1 MILYIQKKMNRIF
14 TFLLVLTS
22 IILYSDYI
30 LITKNTNWGIIGI
43 VISFTIIIFLIHF
56 LLNFI
61 QRHYEKLTIYQ
72 MISKKQIAL
81 AKIYNPQFYKTY
93 RDYYFQQHHIY
104 HFDIEL
110 YTHEHEI
117 IHTHIYE
124 DIHDNHFPTFP
135 IYGYVTYNGRP
146 DKISLIPTFLLF
158 MTPKLKPIVKKY
170 EEKYRPYYV
179 EIIKKNG
186 LSLKPFSS
194 KK

>member
-1 MILYIQKKMNRIF
+1 MILYIQKKMNFIF
-14 TFLLVLTS
+14 TLLLIITS
-22 IILYSDYI
+22 IILYTDYI

-43 VISFTIIIFLIHF
+43 IISFIIIIFLIHF

-61 QRHYEKLTIYQ
+61 QLHYEKLAIYR

-81 AKIYNPQFYKTY
+81 AKIDNPQFYKTY

-104 HFDIEL
+104 QFDIEL
-110 YTHEHEI
+110 YTQKYEI

-124 DIHDNHFPTFP
+124 DIQDNHFPTFP
-135 IYGYVTYNGRP
+135 IYGYVTYNGHP
-146 DKISLIPTFLLF
+146 NKISLIPTFLLF
-158 MTPKLKPIVKKY
+158 MMPKLKPIVKKY
-170 EEKYRPYYV
+170 EEKYSPRYI

-186 LSLKPFSS
+186 LSLKPFSN